1 MDGIKIN
8 ALRIVCAKHI
18 IEEVVK
24 PGTFF
29 WILVEGRQE
38 LRRKLIDCVAKVVE
52 AWTPPTVEGL
62 TNPMINK
69 WIDALK
75 FECIVQLYLVFGA
88 ADINQA
94 RFAAGIYGV

>member
-1 MDGIKIN
+1 MSGIKIN
-8 ALRIVCAKHI
+8 ALRIVCAKRI

-29 WILVEGRQE
+29 WLLIDGRQE
-38 LRRKLIDCVAKVVE
+38 LRRKLIDCVMKVVE

-62 TNPMINK
+62 TDPVVSG

-75 FECIVQLYLVFGA
+75 FECVVQLYLAFGA
-88 ADINQA
+88 SDINQA
-94 RFAAGIYGV
+94 RFAAGSYES